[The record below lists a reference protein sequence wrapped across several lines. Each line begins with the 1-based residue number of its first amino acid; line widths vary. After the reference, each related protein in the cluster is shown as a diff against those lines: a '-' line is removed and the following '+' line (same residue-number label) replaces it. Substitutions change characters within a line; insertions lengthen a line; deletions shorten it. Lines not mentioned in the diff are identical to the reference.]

1 MEIAAVVAE
10 SQENNRSLKISA
22 STTMEEILNAYPS
35 AKLGLFR
42 RYHVGGCTAC
52 GYQPTDTL
60 EQVMAEHNIPDQ
72 LEVVIACLVESGH
85 VEAGLQI
92 LPTAVAAAL
101 KPKQESRL
109 FDVSSPEVEAALERG
124 ESGPLID
131 VRSPEEWQNG
141 HIPEAQFLTLDLKF
155 EALDSWPK
163 DTRIVFYSNAGHRS
177 LEVVSYFVAYG
188 FTNVRNMAGGLEAWS
203 GELQASNVPPLTV
216 EVTAMNDRSPRP

>member
-1 MEIAAVVAE
+1 MPLE
-10 SQENNRSLKISA
+10 ISA

-60 EQVMAEHNIPDQ
+60 EQVIAEHNIPDQ
-72 LEVVIACLVESGH
+72 LEVVIACIVESGQ

-109 FDVSSPEVEAALERG
+109 VDVSSPEVEAALERG
-124 ESGPLID
+124 ESWPLID

-203 GELQASNVPPLTV
+203 GELQVSNAPPFTV
-216 EVTAMNDRSPRP
+216 EVSAVSDRPPGL